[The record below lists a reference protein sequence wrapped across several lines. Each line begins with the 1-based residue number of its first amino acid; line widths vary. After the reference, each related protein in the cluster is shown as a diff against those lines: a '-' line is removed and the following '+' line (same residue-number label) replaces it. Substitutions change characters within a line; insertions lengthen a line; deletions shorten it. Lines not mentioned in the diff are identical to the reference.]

1 MELWPESRVKK
12 QKCERQVN
20 EFPQSAKLSRA
31 VPVGS
36 VRNDKGTR
44 DAENARPRDPVSHRS
59 SLFNSVWPEG
69 KIFSTAL
76 STEFA

>member
-1 MELWPESRVKK
+1 MELWSESRVTKP
-12 QKCERQVN
+12 KCERQVKK
-20 EFPQSAKLSRA
+20 FPQSAKLSRA

-36 VRNDKGTR
+36 VRNDQGTR
-44 DAENARPRDPVSHRS
+44 DAENARPRDPGSDRS
-59 SLFNSVWPEG
+59 SLFNSVWPEV